1 MPLISPLMPVP
12 QHAGSLCYNNNNKT
26 QYDIYNAVIMTTRS
40 LQEYTTFDECRTAPS
55 GRRPS
60 DQAT

>member
-1 MPLISPLMPVP
+1 MD
-12 QHAGSLCYNNNNKT
+12 
-26 QYDIYNAVIMTTRS
+26 DIYSAVIMTTRS
-40 LQEYTTFDECRTAPS
+40 LQDVHFVHVYECRTAPG